1 MSEDCM
7 LHAKGILSSLR
18 CPSLLPY
25 LKPSAALAVQACL
38 ASQALEELWDN
49 AWLSTRQELAQ
60 IVHAWSTWLKV
71 YLGLDVRACS

>member
-7 LHAKGILSSLR
+7 LRAKGILSSLR

-38 ASQALEELWDN
+38 ASQALEEVWDD
-49 AWLSTRQELAQ
+49 AWLST
-60 IVHAWSTWLKV
+60 
-71 YLGLDVRACS
+71 